1 MTRIVRALVLIAML
15 SQAAC
20 FSVLVPWE
28 TPEITPP
35 SGTPLDS
42 SIGSQLTGIYKVGR
56 GNAMFGDSLVG
67 LWVKDR
73 FCLYAGN
80 QVIFIDNMCAYRADS
95 SIDMH
100 GYYRF
105 VQSDRWGYVYL
116 TIKRSAG
123 GEELCTKRHPQTFDI
138 EGSYGDPYSQ
148 DPILFT
154 MSRAKDI
161 KQDRHFYVIGNCAG
175 GRNSERLGRSENSI
189 EMARFAGY
197 LGCNGIEI
205 DLHVTKDDSVILMH
219 DDVFTPRTMQTTYVL
234 GPIENFTLA
243 QIQRNARLIHGEVLP
258 SLTQFLDFV
267 IDSTNLELVWLDPKV
282 TEGLTQA
289 LSAQRTAVRRAKV
302 RGRNLRIVF
311 GITSEEMLAAYNA
324 VEPSIR
330 DSVETLV
337 EYSPDVALSLK
348 TCVVWT
354 PRWTLGCDAAT
365 IATLQHAGKMVFP
378 WTIDSPF
385 YMSEFLDCAAYDGIL
400 SNYPAMLTGLYYR
413 SSK

>member
-1 MTRIVRALVLIAML
+1 MRRTLRTLVLLFVATQ
-15 SQAAC
+15 SGC
-20 FSVLVPWE
+20 FSQLLSWE

-35 SGTPLDS
+35 SGSPLDS
-42 SIGSQLTGIYKVGR
+42 ATGSKLTGIYHVGR
-56 GNAMFGDSLVG
+56 GSAMFGDSLVG
-67 LWVKDR
+67 LWEKDR
-73 FCLYAGN
+73 FCLYAGS
-80 QVIFIDNMCAYRADS
+80 QVIFMEIMCAMKSDS

-116 TIKRSAG
+116 TAKNLS
-123 GEELCTKRHPQTFDI
+123 QTI
-138 EGSYGDPYSQ
+138 SISGSYGDPYSQ
-148 DPILFT
+148 DPIVFT
-154 MSRAKDI
+154 LERAKAV
-161 KQDRHFYVIGNCAG
+161 KHDRHFYVIGNCAG

-189 EMARFAGY
+189 EMARFARY
-197 LGCNGIEI
+197 LGCNAIEI

-243 QIQRNARLIHGEVLP
+243 QIQRDARLIHGEVLP

-267 IDSTNLELVWLDPKV
+267 VDSTDLELVWLDPKV
-282 TEGLTQA
+282 TSGLPQA
-289 LSAQRTAVRRAKV
+289 LSAQRAAVRRAKAS
-302 RGRNLRIVF
+302 GRTNFRIVF

-330 DSVETLV
+330 DSIETLV
-337 EYSPDVALSLK
+337 EYSPDVALAMK
-348 TCVVWT
+348 TCAVWA
-354 PRWTLGCDAAT
+354 PRWTLGSDAAK
-365 IATLQHAGKMVFP
+365 IAMLQQAHKMVFP

-385 YMSEFLDCAAYDGIL
+385 YLSEFLDHASYDGVL

-413 SSK
+413 SAK